1 MNPFDTEH
9 MDEILHGYG
18 DWFTAHLFRL
28 IAKADESNTRQLA
41 KAFPQQVEAVCKHLG
56 RPIPQPIYLDEDD
69 VDEALEP
76 EDGSYGPQPINVPHM
91 TRCLNAILTHK

>member
-9 MDEILHGYG
+9 MDAILHGYG

-28 IAKADESNTRQLA
+28 IAKADPSNQAQLA
-41 KAFPQQVEAVCKHLG
+41 KAFPQQVEAVNKHLG
-56 RPIPQPIYLDEDD
+56 RPIPQPEFLDEED

-76 EDGSYGPQPINVPHM
+76 EDGSCGPCTINVPYI
-91 TRCLNAILTHK
+91 TRCLNAKLARK